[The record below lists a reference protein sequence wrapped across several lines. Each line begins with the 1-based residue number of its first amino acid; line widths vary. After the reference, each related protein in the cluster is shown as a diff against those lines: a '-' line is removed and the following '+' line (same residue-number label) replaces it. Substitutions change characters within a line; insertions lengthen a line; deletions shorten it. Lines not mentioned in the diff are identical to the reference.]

1 MTITDFK
8 GKNKTTMGI
17 RWNVFLN
24 VNESY
29 TQCMI
34 EDDSFEIMQKVE
46 IFKNCFEFKHNKMI
60 LKLSQVIQL

>member
-8 GKNKTTMGI
+8 EKKTTMGI

-29 TQCMI
+29 TQSMI
-34 EDDSFEIMQKVE
+34 EDDSFKIMQK
-46 IFKNCFEFKHNKMI
+46 
-60 LKLSQVIQL
+60 S